1 MKRKKLDAVD
11 IISFVILTLLMLI
24 IVLPFYS
31 AFVTSLTTSASYAR
45 SPVQLFPHEFTLD
58 SYRYVLEN
66 SSLIPAYGNTIFITA
81 IGTALSMLVSVM
93 MAYGLAYK
101 NYPGKKMM
109 FIIMLIPMYFSG
121 GLLPAYLLMK
131 DLNLINNPWGIIL
144 LCGATPFNIIIIKNS
159 IDQLPDE
166 LSEAA
171 SIDGAGELY
180 IFTRVILPLLA
191 PVIATFSLFYAVD
204 YWNEWFWSMLLLTKP
219 DTKTLQIILRT
230 IVASSQDAASGSAAA
245 AYDNVAF
252 SQGIK
257 MAAVVVA
264 MLPIMLVYPF
274 LQKYFAKGMLVGAVK
289 M

>member
-1 MKRKKLDAVD
+1 MKRKKLEALD
-11 IISFVILTLLMLI
+11 IISFVLLTIMLI
-24 IVLPFYS
+24 IVVLPFYS
-31 AFVTSLTTSASYAR
+31 AFVTSLTSSASYAR
-45 SPVQLFPHEFTLD
+45 SPVQLFPYEFSLD
-58 SYRYVLEN
+58 SYRYVFEN
-66 SSLIPAYGNTIFITA
+66 SSLISGYLNTIFITA
-81 IGTALSMLVSVM
+81 IGVVLSMAVSLM
-93 MAYGLAYK
+93 TAYGLSYK
-101 NYPGKKMM
+101 DYPGKKLM
-109 FIIMLIPMYFSG
+109 FTLVLIPMYFTG
-121 GLLPAYLLMK
+121 GLLPTYLLMK
-131 DLNLINNPWGIIL
+131 NLDMINKLWGIIL
-144 LCGATPFNIIIIKNS
+144 LCGITPFNIIIIKNG

-171 SIDGAGELY
+171 RMDGAGEIY
-180 IFTRVILPLLA
+180 IFVRVLVPLLA

-219 DTKTLQIILRT
+219 ETKTLQIILRT
-230 IVASSQDAASGSAAA
+230 IVASSQDAASGSVAA

>member
-1 MKRKKLDAVD
+1 MKKKRFEALD
-11 IISFVILTLLMLI
+11 IISFILLTLLLVI
-24 IVLPFYS
+24 VVLPFYS
-31 AFVTSLTTSASYAR
+31 AFVTSLTSSASYAR
-45 SPVQLFPHEFTLD
+45 SPVQLFPHEFSLD
-58 SYRYVLEN
+58 SYRYVFQN
-66 SSLIPAYGNTIFITA
+66 ASLLAGYSNTIFITV
-81 IGTALSMLVSVM
+81 IGVALSMIVSLTT
-93 MAYGLAYK
+93 AYGLSYK
-101 NYPGKKMM
+101 DYPGKKLM
-109 FIIMLIPMYFSG
+109 FILVLIPMYFSG
-121 GLLPAYLLMK
+121 GLLPTYLLMK
-131 DLNLINNPWGIIL
+131 NLDMLNNPWGIIL
-144 LCGATPFNIIIIKNS
+144 LCGVTPFNIIIIKNG

-171 SIDGAGELY
+171 RIDGAGEFF
-180 IFTRVILPLLA
+180 IFARVLVPLLA

-219 DTKTLQIILRT
+219 EAKTLQIMLRS
-230 IVASSQDAASGSAAA
+230 IVSSSQDAASGSVAA

-274 LQKYFAKGMLVGAVK
+274 LQKHFAKGMLVGAVK

>member
-1 MKRKKLDAVD
+1 MKRKKFEALD
-11 IISFVILTLLMLI
+11 IISFIMLTLLLI
-24 IVLPFYS
+24 IVILPFYS
-31 AFVTSLTTSASYAR
+31 AFVTSLTSSASYAR
-45 SPVQLFPHEFTLD
+45 SPVQLFPYEFSLD
-58 SYRYVLEN
+58 SYRYVFEN
-66 SSLIPAYGNTIFITA
+66 SALVSGYLNTIFITA
-81 IGTALSMLVSVM
+81 IGVALSMAVSLM
-93 MAYGLAYK
+93 TAYGLSYK
-101 NYPGKKMM
+101 DYPGKKLM
-109 FIIMLIPMYFSG
+109 FILVLIPMYFTG
-121 GLLPAYLLMK
+121 GLLPTYLLMK
-131 DLNLINNPWGIIL
+131 NLDMVGKLWGIIL
-144 LCGATPFNIIIIKNS
+144 LCGITPFNIIIIKNG

-171 SIDGAGELY
+171 RMDGAGEIY
-180 IFTRVILPLLA
+180 IFARVLVPLLA

-219 DTKTLQIILRT
+219 ETKTLQIILRT
-230 IVASSQDAASGSAAA
+230 IVASSQDAASGSVAA

>member
-1 MKRKKLDAVD
+1 MKRKRFEALDIV
-11 IISFVILTLLMLI
+11 SFIVLTLMLM
-24 IVLPFYS
+24 IVVVPFYS
-31 AFVTSLTTSASYAR
+31 AFVTSLTSSASYAR
-45 SPVQLFPHEFTLD
+45 SPVQLFPYEFTLD
-58 SYRYVLEN
+58 SYRYVLKN
-66 SSLIPAYGNTIFITA
+66 ASLLAGYSNTIFITV
-81 IGTALSMLVSVM
+81 IGVALSMLVSLTT
-93 MAYGLAYK
+93 AYGLSYK
-101 NYPGKKMM
+101 DYPGKKLM
-109 FIIMLIPMYFSG
+109 FILVLIPMYFTG
-121 GLLPAYLLMK
+121 GLLPTYLLMK
-131 DLNLINNPWGIIL
+131 NLDMLNNPWGIIL
-144 LCGATPFNIIIIKNS
+144 LCGVTPFNIIIIKNG

-171 SIDGAGELY
+171 RIDGAGEFY
-180 IFTRVILPLLA
+180 IFARVLVPLLA

-219 DTKTLQIILRT
+219 DAKTLQIMLRS
-230 IVASSQDAASGSAAA
+230 IVASSQDAASGSVAA

-274 LQKYFAKGMLVGAVK
+274 LQKHFAKGMLVGAVK

>member
-1 MKRKKLDAVD
+1 MAV
-11 IISFVILTLLMLI
+11 SLM
-24 IVLPFYS
+24 
-31 AFVTSLTTSASYAR
+31 T
-45 SPVQLFPHEFTLD
+45 
-58 SYRYVLEN
+58 
-66 SSLIPAYGNTIFITA
+66 
-81 IGTALSMLVSVM
+81 
-93 MAYGLAYK
+93 AYGLSYK
-101 NYPGKKMM
+101 DYPGKKLM
-109 FIIMLIPMYFSG
+109 FILVLIPMYFTG
-121 GLLPAYLLMK
+121 GLLPTYLLMK
-131 DLNLINNPWGIIL
+131 NLNMVGSLWGIIL
-144 LCGATPFNIIIIKNS
+144 LCGITPFNIIIIKNG

-171 SIDGAGELY
+171 RMDGAGEVY
-180 IFTRVILPLLA
+180 IFARVLVPLLA

-219 DTKTLQIILRT
+219 ETKTLQIILRT
-230 IVASSQDAASGSAAA
+230 IVASSQDAASGSVAA

>member
-1 MKRKKLDAVD
+1 MKRKKLEALD
-11 IISFVILTLLMLI
+11 IISFIILTLVI
-24 IVLPFYS
+24 IIVVLPFYS
-31 AFVTSLTTSASYAR
+31 AFVTSLTSSASYAR
-45 SPVQLFPHEFTLD
+45 SPVQLFPYEFSMD
-58 SYRYVLEN
+58 SYRYVFEN
-66 SSLIPAYGNTIFITA
+66 SALISGYLNTIFITT
-81 IGTALSMLVSVM
+81 IGVILSMAVSLM
-93 MAYGLAYK
+93 TAYGLSYK
-101 NYPGKKMM
+101 DYPGKKLM
-109 FIIMLIPMYFSG
+109 FILVLIPMYFTG
-121 GLLPAYLLMK
+121 GLLPTYLLMK
-131 DLNLINNPWGIIL
+131 NLNMVSNLWGIIL
-144 LCGATPFNIIIIKNS
+144 LCGITPFNIIIIKNG

-171 SIDGAGELY
+171 RMDGAGE
-180 IFTRVILPLLA
+180 IFIFIRVLVPLLA

-219 DTKTLQIILRT
+219 ETKTLQIILRT
-230 IVASSQDAASGSAAA
+230 IVASSQDAASGSVAA

>member
-1 MKRKKLDAVD
+1 MKRRKFEALD
-11 IISFVILTLLMLI
+11 IISFVILTLLLLV

-31 AFVTSLTTSASYAR
+31 AFVTSFTSSASYAR
-45 SPVQLFPHEFTLD
+45 SPVQFFPHEFTLD
-58 SYRYVLEN
+58 SYRYVFEN
-66 SSLIPAYGNTIFITA
+66 STLISGYINTIFITVVGA
-81 IGTALSMLVSVM
+81 VLSMAVSLM
-93 MAYGLAYK
+93 TAYGLSYK
-101 NYPGKKMM
+101 DYPGKRLM
-109 FIIMLIPMYFSG
+109 FILVLIPMYFTG
-121 GLLPAYLLMK
+121 GLLPTYLLMK
-131 DLNLINNPWGIIL
+131 NLDMINNLWGIIL
-144 LCGATPFNIIIIKNS
+144 LCGVTPFNIIIIKNG

-171 SIDGAGELY
+171 RMDGAGEVY
-180 IFTRVILPLLA
+180 IFVRVLLPLLA

-219 DTKTLQIILRT
+219 ETKTLQILLRA
-230 IVASSQDAASGSAAA
+230 IVASSQDAASGSVTA

-264 MLPIMLVYPF
+264 MLPIMLIYPF
-274 LQKYFAKGMLVGAVK
+274 LQKHFAKGMLVGAVK